1 MYQNYPEFE
10 VLDLGLVL
18 YKNVIPNP
26 ELVIEKIN
34 KLDDR
39 FMSNEHSGSQ
49 TSVRAW
55 QPWEYEDLTF
65 CEKKYLPQ
73 PDLIPAQDFY
83 FKEMLEISNAL
94 YDSLDVAKNHYADV
108 LYPHAGRNIKGR
120 EFNIDLL
127 RYKTGGYL
135 PAHQDQGVST
145 RILSTVS
152 YLNDDYVG
160 GEIEFVNS
168 KVKIKPPAG
177 SIIFFPS
184 NYLYVH
190 EVHPIVSGERYS
202 LPHWFHN
209 RKDFLIS
216 TGEE

>member
-1 MYQNYPEFE
+1 MFQNSLDFE

-26 ELVIEKIN
+26 ESIIN
-34 KLDDR
+34 NINSLDDKVN
-39 FMSNEHSGSQ
+39 SNVHDGIR
-49 TSVRAW
+49 TAAK
-55 QPWEYEDLTF
+55 PWEPWSYENLVF
-65 CEKKYLPQ
+65 CDKKYLPQ
-73 PDLIPAQDFY
+73 PELIQPNDFY
-83 FKEMLEISNAL
+83 YKELLEISEAL
-94 YDSLDVAKNHYADV
+94 YNSLEVAKNHYANV
-108 LYPHAGRNIKGR
+108 LYPYAGRNIKGR

-127 RYKTGGYL
+127 RYKPGGHL
-135 PAHQDQGVST
+135 PAHQDQGIST

-160 GEIEFVNS
+160 GEIEFMHS
-168 KVKIKPPAG
+168 GIKIKPPAG

-190 EVHPIVSGERYS
+190 EVHPIVSGERYA

-209 RKDFLIS
+209 REDFLIS
-216 TGEE
+216 DGTE